1 METIV
6 TFAIP
11 IFLGLLLLKLLMTPM
26 KWFFKLVLHA
36 ACGFLCLWLL
46 NSISSYTGILLPIN
60 TATVLTSGIFG
71 ITGILVIVLLE
82 LI

>member
-11 IFLGLLLLKLLMTPM
+11 ILIGLLLLKLLATPM

-36 ACGFLCLWLL
+36 ACGFLCVIDLVRC
-46 NSISSYTGILLPIN
+46 LPDDL
-60 TATVLTSGIFG
+60 AC
-71 ITGILVIVLLE
+71 
-82 LI
+82 

>member
-11 IFLGLLLLKLLMTPM
+11 ILIGLLLLKLLTTPI

-46 NSISSYTGILLPIN
+46 NSISGYTGILLPIN
-60 TATVLTSGIFG
+60 ATTVLVSGIGG
-71 ITGILVIVLLE
+71 IPGILVIVLLE

>member
-11 IFLGLLLLKLLMTPM
+11 ILIGLLLLKLRTTPI
-26 KWFFKLVLHA
+26 KWFFKLVIHA

-46 NSISSYTGILLPIN
+46 NSISGYTGILLPIN
-60 TATVLTSGIFG
+60 ATTVLVSGIGG
-71 ITGILVIVLLE
+71 IPGILVIVLLE

>member
-46 NSISSYTGILLPIN
+46 NSISSYTGIVLPIN
-60 TATVLTSGIFG
+60 TPTVLTSGILG
-71 ITGILVIVLLE
+71 IPGILLIILLE